1 MNDSENATAHQKVN
15 LPQRIRRVV
24 SASPGFTL
32 IELIMVI
39 VLIGI
44 LAVSIMPKFVDTSA
58 ISLHGGAAMIA
69 ADIRYA
75 QELAMSTN
83 QPKSIT
89 FTNGVSSYDTVDGR
103 TINLPSNV
111 SILTGATFNFNTLG
125 KPTAGGLVTISAGGP
140 TKTIN
145 VESDTGN
152 VSIS

>member
-1 MNDSENATAHQKVN
+1 MRDSANTKIRDNGIFFQTN
-15 LPQRIRRVV
+15 RRVV

-44 LAVSIMPKFVDTSA
+44 LAVSVVPKFIDTSA
-58 ISLHGGAAMIA
+58 ISLHGAAAMIA

-75 QELAMSTN
+75 QELAMGTN
-83 QPKSIT
+83 QPESIT
-89 FTNGVSSYDTVDGR
+89 FTNGASSYDTVDGR

-111 SILTGATFNFNTLG
+111 SILTGATFDFNTLG
-125 KPTAGGLVTISAGGP
+125 EPTAGGLVTISAGGP

-152 VSIS
+152 VSIL

>member
-39 VLIGI
+39 VLISI
-44 LAVSIMPKFVDTSA
+44 ISVSVMPKFISTSSF
-58 ISLHGGAAMIA
+58 SLVGGAAMVA
-69 ADIRYA
+69 ADIRYT
-75 QELAMSTN
+75 QELAMGTN
-83 QPKSIT
+83 QSKSIT
-89 FTNGVSSYDTVDGR
+89 FTDGASSYDTVDGR
-103 TINLPSNV
+103 TINLPSHV
-111 SILTGATFNFNTLG
+111 SILTGATFNFNSLG

-152 VSIS
+152 VRIS

>member
-103 TINLPSNV
+103 TINLPSHV

-125 KPTAGGLVTISAGGP
+125 EPTAGGLVTISAGGP